1 MSFSTGKN
9 FKITV
14 FGTSHGDCTG
24 ITCEGIPAGYKI
36 DTEFINREIARRKST
51 DRNSTQRQEKDSF
64 KIISGIFENRT
75 DGGPV
80 TAVFPNRDTKSE
92 DYDRYIFRP
101 GHADYTAYI
110 KYKGFSD
117 YRGGGFFSGRMTLPL
132 VFAGTLAKQY
142 LKEKNIEIFSHIL
155 SVKNE
160 KEISFGELFG
170 NFHSE
175 RDTDSRKQKILTELS
190 SASFPCIEKET
201 QFRNIIENTEN
212 DSVGGICEIMVLG
225 MPPGVGEP
233 FFDSME
239 SVLSKLYFS
248 VPGIKGIEFGEGF
261 AITEM
266 TGSEANDRMEYR
278 EGTVTFLSNHSG
290 GISGG
295 ISNGMPVICRA
306 AVRPTPTVSKEQKT
320 VNADTKENVLY
331 KGRGRH
337 DKAIILR
344 ISPIMEAVTAIGLL
358 DLILPVAANIPCSEQ
373 QQNHPNKNTVE
384 NNTSLR
390 KKEIIFLHTSNKHSA
405 TEETQKNTEKLF
417 KEIEKFS
424 KNSR

>member
-1 MSFSTGKN
+1 MSFTTGKN

-80 TAVFPNRDTKSE
+80 TAVFPNTDTESR

-132 VFAGTLAKQY
+132 VFAGALAKQY

-175 RDTDSRKQKILTELS
+175 RDTDSKKQKILTELS

-320 VNADTKENVLY
+320 VNADTKENILY

-337 DKAIILR
+337 DKTIILR

-358 DLILPVAANIPCSEQ
+358 DLIL
-373 QQNHPNKNTVE
+373 
-384 NNTSLR
+384 
-390 KKEIIFLHTSNKHSA
+390 
-405 TEETQKNTEKLF
+405 
-417 KEIEKFS
+417 
-424 KNSR
+424 